1 MSKKKNPEELAEL
14 AKFYFLNKKFEKSVE
29 KYKEAIKLNPDDP
42 HLHYNL
48 GIVYESMNILDLAKK
63 SFRKALNLDE
73 NFTSAKEHL
82 EKLVGK

>member
-1 MSKKKNPEELAEL
+1 MSQKEKPEELADL
-14 AKFYFLNKKFEKSVE
+14 AKFYFLNKKFEESVK
-29 KYKEAIKLNPDDP
+29 KYKEAIKLNPNDP

-48 GIVYESMNILDLAKK
+48 GIVYESMNILDLAKE
-63 SFRKALNLDE
+63 SFRKALSLDE